1 MPNSLAPA
9 AATQRRASAARSRRA
24 QPAIGAGRQQR
35 ADRSA
40 PVWSSLPPLT
50 PLVGLLSGG
59 WGRRTP
65 GDDRDHDADQE
76 RLFDARHLQS

>member
-1 MPNSLAPA
+1 
-9 AATQRRASAARSRRA
+9 
-24 QPAIGAGRQQR
+24 
-35 ADRSA
+35 
-40 PVWSSLPPLT
+40 
-50 PLVGLLSGG
+50 LVGLLSGG